1 MTLVYKYNIC
11 INTYNIF
18 SQTFVTDWL
27 KKNIKLYINK
37 VIPIT
42 KVQKK

>member
-1 MTLVYKYNIC
+1 MTLVHKYNVYKYIY
-11 INTYNIF
+11 IL
-18 SQTFVTDWL
+18 SQAFVTDWL

-42 KVQKK
+42 KGQKK